1 MKKIL
6 VLVLVMLCMAVFAFA
21 GGQGDKGKAG
31 AGGVRTTAARADA
44 TPGESITPKD
54 FPSAVLPGIK
64 NIGAVP
70 NKKYKIAFSNGDMGN
85 VWRRTFWEDM
95 EDYAKRYKER
105 FGIDFI
111 AANAG
116 NNTTKQLQDCT
127 SLIAQKPDIL
137 IVSPNEA
144 GPLNVL
150 VEMCAKAGIPLMT
163 VDRGLDEKPGQGAYI
178 ATIQIDGY
186 RSGIANGAA
195 LVAAL
200 TKKYG
205 SAKGNVAEIPGI
217 LGSSPAITL
226 SQGIR
231 RVLRGY
237 PDVKMVTVRPGEYD
251 RQKSFKAAQDILTVN
266 RKGTLD
272 AILCASEDAAM
283 AALEAIKSAGRDEL
297 LGWIFSVDA
306 SIEVLEACLRGD
318 IAQVSEEPPY
328 FGMITFEY
336 AIQYLNGENIPAII
350 PLPQRSF
357 FANSSESK
365 AKLQFVIDEGKKQGI
380 TFAPASAGGFD
391 IFAIPADMRDKFYPK
406 PYWDQPPEYLKEIEP
421 YTEWK

>member
-1 MKKIL
+1 MRKLLILGL
-6 VLVLVMLCMAVFAFA
+6 VLISIATIAFA
-21 GGQGDKGKAG
+21 GGKSEGSSGA
-31 AGGVRTTAARADA
+31 AGGARTTANRANA
-44 TPGESITPKD
+44 NAGESITPKD
-54 FPSAVLPGIK
+54 FPADVLPGIK

-70 NKKYKIAFSNGDMGN
+70 KKKFKIAFSNGDMGN

-95 EDYAKRYKER
+95 EDFAKQYKER
-105 FGIDFI
+105 FGIEFI

-116 NNTTKQLQDCT
+116 NNTTKQLQDCQ

-137 IVSPNEA
+137 IVSPNES

-150 VEMCAKAGIPLMT
+150 VELCAKAKIPLMT
-163 VDRGLDEKPGQGAYI
+163 VDRGLDKTPGEGAYI

-186 RSGIANGAA
+186 RSGIANGAG

-205 SAKGNVAEIPGI
+205 KAKGRVAEIPGI

-231 RVLRGY
+231 RVLKAY
-237 PDVKMVTVRPGEYD
+237 PDIKMVTVRPGEYD

-266 RKGTLD
+266 PKGTLD

-306 SIEVLEACLRGD
+306 SIEVLDACLKGD

-336 AIQYLNGENIPAII
+336 AIQYLNGESVPAII

-357 FANSSESK
+357 FANTPESK
-365 AKLQFVIDEGKKQGI
+365 AKLADVIKMGKDMKI
-380 TFAPASAGGFD
+380 TFAPAAAGGFD
-391 IFAIPADMRDKFYPK
+391 IFAISKEMREKFYPK
-406 PYWDQPPEYLKEIEP
+406 PYWDQPASYLKEIEP

>member
-6 VLVLVMLCMAVFAFA
+6 FAALVFLCLAALAFA
-21 GGQGDKGKAG
+21 GGQADKGKAA
-31 AGGVRTTAARADA
+31 AGGVRTTAARANA

-54 FPSAVLPGIK
+54 FPAAVLPGLK

-70 NKKYKIAFSNGDMGN
+70 VKKYKIAFSNGDMGN

-95 EDYAKRYKER
+95 EDFAKQYKER
-105 FGIDFI
+105 FGIEFI
-111 AANAG
+111 EANAG

-163 VDRGLDEKPGQGAYI
+163 VDRGLDETPGKGAYI

-195 LVAAL
+195 LVQAL

-205 SAKGNVAEIPGI
+205 SAKGKVAEIPGI
-217 LGSSPAITL
+217 LGSSAAITL

-231 RVLRGY
+231 RVLKAY
-237 PDVKMVTVRPGEYD
+237 PDIKMVTVRPGEYD

-266 RKGTLD
+266 RKGELD

-297 LGWIFSVDA
+297 LGWVFSVDA

-336 AIQYLNGENIPAII
+336 AIQYLNGADIPAII

-357 FANSSESK
+357 FANSADSK
-365 AKLQFVIDEGKKQGI
+365 AKLKFVIDEGRKQGI

-391 IFAIPADMRDKFYPK
+391 IFAIPADMQSKFYPK

>member
-6 VLVLVMLCMAVFAFA
+6 VLVWPCCVWPRWCLRAA
-21 GGQGDKGKAG
+21 KAT
-31 AGGVRTTAARADA
+31 RPKPRPECTHHCAARQRH
-44 TPGESITPKD
+44 PGASITDGLP
-54 FPSAVLPGIK
+54 PEVLPGLAK
-64 NIGAVP
+64 IGAV
-70 NKKYKIAFSNGDMGN
+70 KKYKIAFSNGDMGN

-95 EDYAKRYKER
+95 EDFAKQYKER
-105 FGIDFI
+105 FGIEFI
-111 AANAG
+111 EANAG
-116 NNTTKQLQDCT
+116 NNTTKQLRT
-127 SLIAQKPDIL
+127 ASLIAQKPDIL
-137 IVSPNEA
+137 IMSPNET
-144 GPLNVL
+144 GP
-150 VEMCAKAGIPLMT
+150 ERPGGDERQKAGDSP
-163 VDRGLDEKPGQGAYI
+163 DDRGRGLDETPSKGAYI

-186 RSGIANGAA
+186 RSGIASRAA

-205 SAKGNVAEIPGI
+205 SAKGKVAEIPGI
-217 LGSSPAITL
+217 LGSSAAITL

-231 RVLRGY
+231 RVLRAY
-237 PDVKMVTVRPGEYD
+237 PDIKMVTVRPGEYD

-266 RKGTLD
+266 RKGELD

-336 AIQYLNGENIPAII
+336 AIQYLNGANIPAII

-357 FANSSESK
+357 FANTPESK
-365 AKLQFVIDEGKKQGI
+365 AKLQFVIDEGKKQKI

-391 IFAIPADMRDKFYPK
+391 IFAIPKDMQSKFYPK
-406 PYWDQPPEYLKEIEP
+406 PYWEQPADFLKEIEP

>member
-1 MKKIL
+1 
-6 VLVLVMLCMAVFAFA
+6 
-21 GGQGDKGKAG
+21 
-31 AGGVRTTAARADA
+31 
-44 TPGESITPKD
+44 
-54 FPSAVLPGIK
+54 
-64 NIGAVP
+64 
-70 NKKYKIAFSNGDMGN
+70 
-85 VWRRTFWEDM
+85 M
-95 EDYAKRYKER
+95 EDYAKQYKDR
-105 FGIDFI
+105 FGIEFI

-116 NNTTKQLQDCT
+116 NNTTKQLQDCQ
-127 SLIAQKPDIL
+127 SLIAQKPDML

-144 GPLNVL
+144 GPLNVVAEL
-150 VEMCAKAGIPLMT
+150 CEKAGIPLMT
-163 VDRGLDEKPGQGAYI
+163 VDRGLDKTPGQGAYI

-195 LVAAL
+195 LVKKL
-200 TKKYG
+200 TEKYG
-205 SAKGNVAEIPGI
+205 APKGKVAEIPGI

-231 RVLRGY
+231 RVLRDY
-237 PDVKMVTVRPGEYD
+237 PDIKMVTVRPGEYD

-266 RKGTLD
+266 RKGDLD

-306 SIEVLEACLRGD
+306 SIEVLEAAERGD

-336 AIQYLNGENIPAII
+336 AIQYLNGADIPAII

-357 FANSSESK
+357 FADTSDSK
-365 AKLQFVIDEGKKQGI
+365 AKLAGVIKMGKDLGI

-391 IFAIPADMRDKFYPK
+391 LFAIAKDMRDKFYPK
-406 PYWDQPPEYLKEIEP
+406 PYWDQPASYLKEIEP